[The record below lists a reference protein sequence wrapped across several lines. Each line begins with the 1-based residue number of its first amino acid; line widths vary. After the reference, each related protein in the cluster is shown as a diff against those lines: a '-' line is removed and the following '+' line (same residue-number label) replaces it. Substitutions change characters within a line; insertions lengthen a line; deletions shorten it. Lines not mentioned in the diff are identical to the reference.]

1 MSDDYSR
8 LFNLIGLALTLVG
21 VLILFRWGMP
31 FHVPSGGVVLLAT
44 EQSDAKDIALERIY
58 TIIGYVGLALLIL
71 GTVLQ
76 MVATLMPDKK
86 LP

>member
-8 LFNLIGLALTLVG
+8 VLTIIGLAFNLVG

-31 FHVPSGGVVLLAT
+31 FRVASGGHILLAIDRT
-44 EQSDAKDIALERIY
+44 DAQGIALDRIY
-58 TIIGYVGLALLIL
+58 TLCGWAGLTLLVL

-76 MVATLMPDKK
+76 IVAALMPPTK
-86 LP
+86 LG

>member
-8 LFNLIGLALTLVG
+8 VFNLVGLALSLVG

-31 FHVPSGGVVLLAT
+31 FHVPTGGAIHLIT
-44 EQSDAKDIALERIY
+44 EQADEKEKALEHIY
-58 TIIGYVGLALLIL
+58 TIIGYVGLTLLIA

-76 MVATLMPDKK
+76 MVAVLMPDRR